1 MSVENEN
8 GWGFV
13 VETGK
18 SMGAALG
25 SPMLSE
31 SPSSSS

>member
-18 SMGAALG
+18 STGVG
-25 SPMLSE
+25 
-31 SPSSSS
+31 SSSGKSDAF